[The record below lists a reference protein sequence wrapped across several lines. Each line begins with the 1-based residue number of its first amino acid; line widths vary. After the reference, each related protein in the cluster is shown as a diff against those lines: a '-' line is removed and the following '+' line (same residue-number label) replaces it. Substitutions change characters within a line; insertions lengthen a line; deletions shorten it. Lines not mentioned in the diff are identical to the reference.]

1 MCEEAVLP
9 VLLRLLQDE
18 DVEVQTNAA
27 GVIMYT
33 VITTAGTNTLKFL
46 FFRPSAK

>member
-27 GVIMYT
+27 GVVMYT
-33 VITTAGTNTLKFL
+33 VIITAGTNTPKFP
-46 FFRPSAK
+46 FFRLSVK